1 MVLLA
6 RWKLNEDPASHGST
20 LSDSSTNNYDMTL
33 YTGDGTTN
41 KSVTGKYD
49 KAIDFDGVNDY
60 AKVTTQ
66 IVNNPT
72 ELTVCGWFKKESG
85 GHTYECALHHATN
98 QNIGTSAYWFGVDLN
113 DNLCATIGANSGAP
127 SGWAAGLTTTTAV
140 YGTWYHLM
148 AIWDGSVVRVYINN
162 TYNKQYNLTSYTSIN
177 SPTRI
182 GASTDGTNYEFR
194 GAVGDVRIYNH
205 ALSESERQEV
215 YDYDLNI
222 VGPFPTFR
230 RS

>member
-20 LSDSSTNNYDMTL
+20 LSDSSENSYDMTL
-33 YTGDGTTN
+33 YTNDGTTN

-72 ELTVCGWFKKESG
+72 ALTVCGWFKKESG
-85 GHTYECALHHATN
+85 GSTYECVLHHGTTN
-98 QNIGTSAYWFGVDLN
+98 TIGSTAYWFGVDLN
-113 DNLCATIGANSGAP
+113 DDLCATIGANTSGG
-127 SGWAAGLTTTTAV
+127 SWSMGLTTTRVT

-148 AIWDGSVVRVYINN
+148 AIWDGSVVKVYINN
-162 TYNKQYNLTSYTSIN
+162 VYNKQYNLTSYTNIN
-177 SPTRI
+177 FPTRI
-182 GASTDGTNYEFR
+182 GASSDGSHYQLR
-194 GAVGDVRIYNH
+194 GAVEDVRIYNH

-215 YDYDLNI
+215 YDYGLNI

-230 RS
+230 RG